1 MRLTTEIWVSALLRR
16 VFSGGGFAAIER
28 RGSAEAGTVFVLVRD
43 RLGQIS
49 LYEPAPQSSYGD
61 GRPQDRQF
69 CRSERVVDA
78 ESAARRID
86 SEIRFDSDVWVL
98 ELEPGSEPVETLLT
112 MAGA

>member
-28 RGSAEAGTVFVLVRD
+28 RGSAEAGTVFVVVRD
-43 RLGQIS
+43 RQGQIS
-49 LYEPAPQSSYGD
+49 LYEPAPQSSYED
-61 GRPQDRQF
+61 GKPQDRHF
-69 CRSERVVDA
+69 CRSERVIDA

-98 ELEPGSEPVETLLT
+98 ELEPGSEPVESLIT